1 MSCAL
6 AAGESF
12 GAFVVPKPG
21 KVVYVAAEGVSG
33 LETRILAWCE
43 VWDELDNKT

>member
-21 KVVYVAAEGVSG
+21 KVVYVVAEGVSG
-33 LETRILAWCE
+33 PGDPHPRL
-43 VWDELDNKT
+43 V